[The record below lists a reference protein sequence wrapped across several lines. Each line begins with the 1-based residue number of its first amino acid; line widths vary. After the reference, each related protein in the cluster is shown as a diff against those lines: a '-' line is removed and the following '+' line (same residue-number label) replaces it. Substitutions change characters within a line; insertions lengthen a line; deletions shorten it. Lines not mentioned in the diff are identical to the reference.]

1 MLFKKSKRK
10 PVKSVR
16 RKSQTRKN
24 SRVLE
29 FAIVAIFVLVLIYG
43 ASFAIRITH
52 GFSKTIDM
60 PEHTIRLQIL
70 NGCGINGIAS
80 KVAKALPSKVKLPIE
95 VEIIEVGDFDSYNA
109 RESFIISREKDL
121 KAARLFAEQIGINS
135 EIIVYKPIENNYR
148 SITVT
153 LILGDDCELLL
164 ETSTE

>member
-1 MLFKKSKRK
+1 MFFKKSKRK
-10 PVKSVR
+10 TTKSVR

-24 SRVLE
+24 PRVLE
-29 FAIVAIFVLVLIYG
+29 LAIAAILVLVLIYG

-60 PEHTIRLQIL
+60 PEHVIRLQIL

-80 KVAKALPSKVKLPIE
+80 RAAKILQTKVKHPLE

-109 RESFIISREKDL
+109 GESFIISRKKDL
-121 KAARLFAEQIGINS
+121 KPARLFAEQIGINS
-135 EIIVYKPIENNYR
+135 EKIVYKSIENNYR

-153 LILGDDCELLL
+153 LVLGDDCELLL